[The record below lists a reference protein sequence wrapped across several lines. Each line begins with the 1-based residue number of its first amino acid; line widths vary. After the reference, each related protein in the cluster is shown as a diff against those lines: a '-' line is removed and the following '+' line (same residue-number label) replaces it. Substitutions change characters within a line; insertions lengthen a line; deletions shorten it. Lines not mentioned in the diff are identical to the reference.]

1 MTLDERWTLWR
12 ADPRA
17 TPFQSPAWLDAWWD
31 ALGSGE
37 RRDVVVREGSAGE
50 GGRLVA
56 LLPMRVWEDGGLR
69 RLVPVGAGESDYCD
83 ALVDPAAFDAPARLM
98 TALLAAADDCDA
110 VLLPDLRAG
119 SPLLGPVPDD
129 WIADDAPG
137 EICPVLMLPEAGPL
151 LPALTKSQRRK
162 VVHDRHRAA
171 HAGGAIEA
179 VVDAADIDAALDA
192 LFALHAARWAAVG
205 QAGVLGDPRVQALH
219 RAAAPALAAAGLLR
233 LVTVRFDGRVV
244 AVLLGFADGSRGY
257 SYINGVAN
265 DVPGQSFGS
274 MAFAT
279 LIERAVADGAREFH
293 FLRGE
298 EGYKY
303 QWGAQPTHTVRRTLR
318 RSLSPLAINSLSTP

>member
-1 MTLDERWTLWR
+1 MILSEWWALWR

-17 TPFQSPAWLDAWWD
+17 TPFQSPAWLDSWWV

-37 RRDVVVREGSAGE
+37 RRDVSVRDDGL
-50 GGRLVA
+50 LVA
-56 LLPMRVWEDGGLR
+56 ALPMRVWDDGAMR

-83 ALVDPAAFDAPARLM
+83 ALVNPAAADGGARLM
-98 TALLAAADDCDA
+98 TALLLAADGCDE

-129 WIADDAPG
+129 WIVDDAPC
-137 EICPVLMLPEAGPL
+137 EICPVLTLPETGPL

-179 VVDAADIDAALDA
+179 VVGAADIDAALDA
-192 LFALHAARWAAVG
+192 LFSLHAVRWTAVG
-205 QAGVLGDPRVQALH
+205 QAGVLADPRVQALH

-233 LVTVRFDGRVV
+233 LVTVRFGGRFV

-265 DVPGQSFGS
+265 DIPGQSFGS

-279 LIERAVADGAREFH
+279 LIECAVADGAREFH

-298 EGYKY
+298 EEYKY
-303 QWGAQPTHTVRRTLR
+303 QWGARPTHTVRRTVR
-318 RSLSPLAINSLSTP
+318 RR

>member
-1 MTLDERWTLWR
+1 MTLSERWTLWR

-17 TPFQSPAWLDAWWD
+17 TPFQSPAWLDAWWS

-37 RRDVVVREGSAGE
+37 RRDVSVRDDD
-50 GGRLVA
+50 RLVA
-56 LLPMRVWEDGGLR
+56 ALPMRVWDDGALR

-83 ALVDPAAFDAPARLM
+83 ALVDPAAADAAARLM
-98 TALLAAADDCDA
+98 TALLAAADGCDE
-110 VLLPDLRAG
+110 VLLPDLRFG
-119 SPLLGPVPDD
+119 SPLLGAVPDD
-129 WIADDAPG
+129 WSVDDAPC
-137 EICPVLMLPEAGPL
+137 ETCPVLTLPETGPL
-151 LPALTKSQRRK
+151 LPTLTKSQRRK

-171 HAGGAIEA
+171 HAGGAVEA
-179 VVDAADIDAALDA
+179 VAAPVDIDAALDA
-192 LFALHAARWAAVG
+192 LFSLHAARWAAVG
-205 QAGVLGDPRVQALH
+205 QAGVLADPRVQALH

-233 LVTVRFDGRVV
+233 LVTVRFDGRIV
-244 AVLLGFADGSRGY
+244 AVLLGFADRSRGY

-265 DVPGQSFGS
+265 VPGQSFGS

-298 EGYKY
+298 EQYKY

-318 RSLSPLAINSLSTP
+318 RRQNQER

>member
-1 MTLDERWTLWR
+1 MTLSEWWTLWH

-17 TPFQSPAWLDAWWD
+17 TPFQSPAWLEAWWA

-37 RRDVVVREGSAGE
+37 RRDVRVRDGD
-50 GGRLVA
+50 RLVA
-56 LLPMRVWEDGGLR
+56 ALPMRVREDGTLR
-69 RLVPVGAGESDYCD
+69 QLVPVGAGESDYCD
-83 ALVDPAAFDAPARLM
+83 ALVCPAGDDAAARLM
-98 TALLAAADDCDA
+98 TALLASAEEFDE

-129 WIADDAPG
+129 WIADDAPC
-137 EICPVLMLPEAGPL
+137 ETCPVLTLPETGPL
-151 LPALTKSQRRK
+151 LPALSKSQRRK

-179 VVDAADIDAALDA
+179 VVGPGEIDAALDA
-192 LFALHAARWAAVG
+192 LFSLHAARWAAVG
-205 QAGVLGDPRVQALH
+205 QAGVLADPRVQALH
-219 RAAAPALAAAGLLR
+219 RTAAPALAEAGLLR
-233 LVTVRFDGRVV
+233 LATVRFDGRFG
-244 AVLLGFADGSRGY
+244 AVLLGFADNARGY

-279 LIERAVADGAREFH
+279 LIERAVADGAHEFH

-298 EGYKY
+298 EAYKY
-303 QWGAQPTHTVRRTLR
+303 QWGAQPTHTIRRTLR
-318 RSLSPLAINSLSTP
+318 RR

>member
-1 MTLDERWTLWR
+1 MTLSEWWALWH

-17 TPFQSPAWLDAWWD
+17 TPFQSPAWLDAWWE

-37 RRDVVVREGSAGE
+37 RRDVLVRDDD
-50 GGRLVA
+50 RLVA
-56 LLPMRVWEDGGLR
+56 ALPMRVWQDGATR

-83 ALVDPAAFDAPARLM
+83 ALVDPAAGNVAERLM
-98 TALLAAADDCDA
+98 TALLTTAQGCDE
-110 VLLPDLRAG
+110 VLLPDLREG

-129 WIADDAPG
+129 WISDCAPC
-137 EICPVLMLPEAGPL
+137 ETCPVLTLPETGPL

-171 HAGGAIEA
+171 NAGGAIEA
-179 VVDAADIDAALDA
+179 IVAPDDIDAALDA
-192 LFALHAARWAAVG
+192 LFSLHEMRWAAVG
-205 QAGVLGDPRVQALH
+205 QAGVLADPRIQSFH

-233 LVTVRFDGRVV
+233 LVTVTFDGRCV
-244 AVLLGFADGSRGY
+244 AVLLGFADASRGY

-265 DVPGQSFGS
+265 TVPGQSFGS

-298 EGYKY
+298 EDYKY
-303 QWGAQPTHTVRRTLR
+303 QWGAKPTYTVRRTLR
-318 RSLSPLAINSLSTP
+318 RR